1 MSLTRVL
8 RSTASSV
15 GVRQASSLSEALLSV
30 PTGTP
35 TPLSSE
41 VSVGK
46 STSGL
51 GLASSTAAYTTTS
64 TLGVVFN
71 TGSRHE
77 TSKDA
82 GISLLASKMA
92 FRATKERS
100 DLAVF
105 RDIESIGGS
114 VSSRAGRDYVSWNIT
129 VAPEYVNDAA
139 AILAES
145 LFAPR
150 HADWDINTQ
159 KEKVSVDEELFHANA
174 IELLVQGVHA
184 AAFYDNRTLGRS
196 IYAKDNLSKLNSK
209 SMEQFY
215 AQHATASNMVLVGR
229 NIAQSSLVDVANTYF
244 ADISAGQSN
253 NMTPAVYVGG
263 EHRTAASSAHAYVA
277 VGFSAGGALS
287 GKDLHTAHVLEHLL
301 SQRSGRFSTGFAANY
316 ADAALVG
323 LSGVA
328 KAADA
333 SALTFALLKDIQSVA
348 GQAVSTAELEAAK
361 KSSGLGYSSWVES
374 KDGSLTQLARSA
386 KTQKAITERDVQ
398 QGLAA
403 VTAADVQALAQKLVS
418 SKPLLASVGDVS
430 AVPRYDD
437 IVKKL

>member
-1 MSLTRVL
+1 MSFSRVL
-8 RSTASSV
+8 RSSASSV
-15 GVRQASSLSEALLSV
+15 GVRHASSLSEVFSSV

-35 TPLSSE
+35 ASLSSE
-41 VSVGK
+41 VTVGK
-46 STSGL
+46 TTKGL
-51 GLASSTAAYTTTS
+51 GLASSSPAYATTA

-77 TSKDA
+77 TAKDA

-92 FRATKERS
+92 FRATKDQS

-105 RDIESIGGS
+105 RDIEAIGGS

-159 KEKVSVDEELFHANA
+159 KEKVAVDEELFHANA
-174 IELLVQGVHA
+174 VELLVQGVHA

-209 SMEQFY
+209 HLEAFY
-215 AQHATASNMVLVGR
+215 AHHATASNLVLVGR
-229 NIAQSSLVDVANTYF
+229 NIAQASLIDVANTYF
-244 ADISAGQSN
+244 ADIAAGQVTAT
-253 NMTPAVYVGG
+253 TPAAYVGG
-263 EHRTAASSAHAYVA
+263 EHRTAASSSHAYVA
-277 VGFSAGGALS
+277 VGFSAGGALV

-301 SQRSGRFSTGFAANY
+301 TQRSGPFSTGFAANY
-316 ADAALVG
+316 ADASLVG

-328 KAADA
+328 KAGDA
-333 SALTFALLKDIQSVA
+333 SALTFALLKDIQSLASQSVA
-348 GQAVSTAELEAAK
+348 AAELEGAK

-403 VTAADVQALAQKLVS
+403 VTAADVQALAQKLVA
-418 SKPLLASVGDVS
+418 SKPLLASVGNVA